1 MYKNTSTGE
10 SPNSGTQEIQVTSS
24 LLPGTENGITDAMKA
39 EAFANRLYFYDACSA
54 DGTLGFGS
62 IGQFTTLKSMMINSD
77 TLLGN
82 QTIND
87 FAYGDSTREGTQ
99 TLLLTA
105 LEKYEAMVER
115 YQSTNPPLGLNPSS
129 MIDPTLKKYSFEFAF
144 LLVLFGINSFII
156 FKKLTMNH

>member
-1 MYKNTSTGE
+1 
-10 SPNSGTQEIQVTSS
+10 
-24 LLPGTENGITDAMKA
+24 MKA

-54 DGTLGFGS
+54 DASLGFGS

-129 MIDPTLKKYSFEFAF
+129 MIDPTFKKYSLEFVF
-144 LLVLFGINSFII
+144 LISVFFINAVII
-156 FKKLTMNH
+156 FKKASLSN